1 VRPSRLPLAAAGLAL
16 ALAAGPAPAQPPFTL
31 EQVLAFP
38 YALDPVAAAR
48 ADRVAWVVNEAGVR
62 NVWTAA
68 APGFEAARLTAY
80 AEDDGVALGG
90 LRLTPDGTVVV
101 YVRGGGPNRA
111 GEHPNPTSHPDGA
124 EQTIWAVATD
134 GGGAPRKLAE
144 GAGAAIS
151 PDGTRL
157 VFARRGKVFEV
168 PLREP
173 EGAAE
178 PAAADAGA
186 EAEGAAREPATPGAA
201 AESGEKGAGEAA
213 AKTPKPRELFQAR
226 GDLGALRWSPDGSRL
241 AFASDRGDHGFIGV
255 YDLEADAIRW
265 LAPSVDRDGFPAWSP
280 DGRRVAFL
288 RVPGRRTGEKFDLT
302 SATRFA
308 VWVAEAG
315 TGEGREL
322 WSSPDEAGGFAQYY
336 PEDALLWVGP
346 SSAPA
351 GSAEGAGRILFTSEH
366 SGWLHVYSL
375 APDGEREPID
385 LTPGACEAE
394 TTAVTPDGSTLVF
407 TSNCG
412 DIDRRHLWRVATAG
426 GTAAP
431 VTAGDGIET
440 DPVVLGGGDHLA
452 FRRATARRPQRLA
465 VARLDGSHTR
475 GPLLELGPE
484 LPEGFPVDALVEPR
498 AVTFRASDGLE
509 IHAQLFLPPPAGG
522 AGAAAERRPAA
533 VFLHGGPIRQMLLGF
548 HYSDY
553 YARAYAMNQYLASRG
568 IVALAVNFRTGIG
581 YGRDFRRAPEQ
592 GPRGAAEYRD
602 VVAAG
607 RYLRRLPEVD
617 PERIGL
623 WGGSYGGYLTALGL
637 ARDSDL
643 FAAGVDL
650 HGVHDWTLRARELL
664 PGGAWGI
671 TDDMMETA
679 YHSSPVSD
687 LTTWSSPI
695 LLVHGDDDRNVLF
708 AQTTDL
714 VQRLRDRGIRH
725 EILVLPDEVHGFLRH
740 ESWLRVFRAA
750 AQFFDRELAPD

>member
-1 VRPSRLPLAAAGLAL
+1 MRPSRLPLAAAGLAL

-31 EQVLAFP
+31 ELVLAFP

-68 APGFEAARLTAY
+68 GPGFEAARLTAH
-80 AEDDGVALGG
+80 AEDDGIALGG
-90 LRLTPDGTVVV
+90 LRLTPDGTVLV

-124 EQTIWAVATD
+124 EQTIWAVPT
-134 GGGAPRKLAE
+134 GGGEPRKLAE
-144 GAGAAIS
+144 GAGAEIS

-157 VFARRGKVFEV
+157 VFARQGRVFEV
-168 PLREP
+168 SLRGP
-173 EGAAE
+173 EEAAE
-178 PAAADAGA
+178 PAGSDSEAQGA
-186 EAEGAAREPATPGAA
+186 NQEPADSDAVVDG
-201 AESGEKGAGEAA
+201 GEGDGGGGGGEA
-213 AKTPKPRELFQAR
+213 PKPRELFQAR
-226 GDLGALRWSPDGSRL
+226 GGLGGLRWSPDGRGI
-241 AFASDRGDHGFIGV
+241 AFVSDRDDHVFVGV
-255 YDLEADAIRW
+255 YDFEADSIRW

-280 DGRRVAFL
+280 DGLRVAFL

-308 VWVAEAG
+308 VWVADAA

-322 WSSPDEAGGFAQYY
+322 WRSPEEAGGFAQYY
-336 PEDALLWVGP
+336 PEDVLVW
-346 SSAPA
+346 A
-351 GSAEGAGRILFTSEH
+351 GAGAAAGEGRILFTSEH
-366 SGWLHVYSL
+366 SGWLHVYAL
-375 APDGEREPID
+375 APDGGAEPVD
-385 LTPGACEAE
+385 LTPGECEAE

-412 DIDRRHLWRVATAG
+412 DIDRRHLWRVPTAG
-426 GTAAP
+426 GTPAP
-431 VTAGDGIET
+431 LTAGGGIET
-440 DPVVLGGGDHLA
+440 DPVVLGGGGHVA
-452 FRRATARRPQRLA
+452 FRQATARRPQRLV
-465 VARLDGSHTR
+465 VARLDGSQPR
-475 GPLLELGPE
+475 PLGPE
-484 LPEGFPVDALVEPR
+484 LPYDYPLDAVVEPQ

-509 IHAQLFLPPPAGG
+509 IHGQLFLPRSPGG
-522 AGAAAERRPAA
+522 GSEDKRRPAA
-533 VFLHGGPIRQMLLGF
+533 IFLHGGPIRQMLLGF

-568 IVALAVNFRTGIG
+568 TVVLAVNFRSGSG
-581 YGRDFRRAPEQ
+581 YGRGFRRAEGQ
-592 GPRGAAEYRD
+592 GPRGATEYRD

-637 ARDSDL
+637 ARDSEL

-650 HGVHDWTLRARELL
+650 HGVHDWSLRARELL

-671 TDDMMETA
+671 TEEMMDTA
-679 YHSSPVSD
+679 YSSSPVAD

-714 VQRLRDRGIRH
+714 VQRL
-725 EILVLPDEVHGFLRH
+725 
-740 ESWLRVFRAA
+740 
-750 AQFFDRELAPD
+750 